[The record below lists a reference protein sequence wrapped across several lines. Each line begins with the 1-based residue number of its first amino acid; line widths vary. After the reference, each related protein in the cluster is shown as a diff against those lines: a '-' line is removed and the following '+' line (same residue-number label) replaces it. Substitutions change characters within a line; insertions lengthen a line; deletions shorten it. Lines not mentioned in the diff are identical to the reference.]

1 LFSLI
6 LEIEQ
11 EQTEATEW
19 DLIFCFFWLLL
30 SERQLE
36 KGRTRMEQVRLCGV
50 IQFFSAWR

>member
-1 LFSLI
+1 LI

-36 KGRTRMEQVRLCGV
+36 RGRTRMEQVRLRGM
-50 IQFFSAWR
+50 IQFSAAWR